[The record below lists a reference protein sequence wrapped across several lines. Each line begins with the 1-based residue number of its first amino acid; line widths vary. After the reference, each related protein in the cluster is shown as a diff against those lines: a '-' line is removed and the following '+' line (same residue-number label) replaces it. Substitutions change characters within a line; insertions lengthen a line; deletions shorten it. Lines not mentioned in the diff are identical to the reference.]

1 MLTKVGRKR
10 PMLIC
15 SDCGHPL
22 SEADASERV
31 GLRLSGS
38 LIRLALAAISG
49 MTFFLTQMRAGP
61 GAGSEPAEKPQPE

>member
-22 SEADASERV
+22 SEADVGER
-31 GLRLSGS
+31 GQRRLGGS
-38 LIRLALAAISG
+38 LIMLALAAISG
-49 MTFFLTQMRAGP
+49 MTFFLTQMRQGT
-61 GAGSEPAEKPQPE
+61 GAGAEPAEKLQPD